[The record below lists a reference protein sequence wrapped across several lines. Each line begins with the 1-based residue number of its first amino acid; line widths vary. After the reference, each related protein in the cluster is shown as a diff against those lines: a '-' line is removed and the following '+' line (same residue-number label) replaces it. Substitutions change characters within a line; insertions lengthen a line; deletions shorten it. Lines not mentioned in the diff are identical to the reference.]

1 MTELII
7 PSINLTLCNR
17 CTRCVTDCPEEAL
30 AMTERGP
37 EFIEPINC
45 TYCGEC
51 EGLCPTG
58 AIRAPLWVTWDVH
71 A

>member
-1 MTELII
+1 
-7 PSINLTLCNR
+7 
-17 CTRCVTDCPEEAL
+17 VTDCPENAL
-30 AMTERGP
+30 VMTERGP
-37 EFIEPINC
+37 EFIKPITC
-45 TYCGEC
+45 TYCGDC